1 MSAPESSDP
10 LMDAIGYLGGV
21 FLAVCTLPQLW
32 HMYKTQSASDLQKRF
47 LILYLAGC
55 LLTFAYLVKL
65 DAWAAWVTMT
75 VEVYYLNHRTLFRIH
90 DEILVFQIFLTL
102 FTLFYKIYLD
112 YRSSK
117 SIFPSSEGMK
127 QNSAIIDLS
136 NLKICASLIRAEF
149 DNDELPV
156 NHQFTSL
163 TDTDL
168 SYMTPPSFFPDS
180 RFRGFHIL
188 LDYSGFEAKDPGE
201 LSVWTMR
208 TIQAAL
214 KANEIRCV
222 HSHSEVFDDV
232 KDAQT
237 PPGFTAV
244 CLLDESHVSAHCYS
258 AIGLLAIDVF
268 TCGGKPNQTFA
279 AARDIHRAVMDHLP
293 CSFMGSSTF
302 RFPYRI
308 GPPMSNAE
316 SC

>member
-1 MSAPESSDP
+1 
-10 LMDAIGYLGGV
+10 
-21 FLAVCTLPQLW
+21 
-32 HMYKTQSASDLQKRF
+32 
-47 LILYLAGC
+47 
-55 LLTFAYLVKL
+55 
-65 DAWAAWVTMT
+65 MT
-75 VEVYYLNHRTLFRIH
+75 ELNHANQVHKPQAESVTSR
-90 DEILVFQIFLTL
+90 DA
-102 FTLFYKIYLD
+102 D
-112 YRSSK
+112 
-117 SIFPSSEGMK
+117 SIFTHAF
-127 QNSAIIDLS
+127 NSITAKML
-136 NLKICASLIRAEF
+136 
-149 DNDELPV
+149 NDDAP
-156 NHQFTSL
+156 NNFR
-163 TDTDL
+163 
-168 SYMTPPSFFPDS
+168 PDS
-180 RFRGFHIL
+180 SFRGFHIL
-188 LDYSGFEAKDPGE
+188 LDYSGFETKNPEE
-201 LSVWTMR
+201 LSDWTMR